1 MVKKQPSLVEAW
13 SLKSK
18 QHHAPSFPEES
29 SSPDNSRWI
38 NRNAPEFLTNA
49 GNPTI
54 AAPQSSTATTRSGY
68 GSWVTET
75 SNLCRSAVRRE
86 AFGYMGSGALDMAM
100 NLACDSYSEL
110 PPVPFTDDLEDQTQY
125 LFHLPSSS
133 TRAPTPSISFVEFD
147 TSCDLCASASCCG
160 GINIYDFASLRNAS
174 QSAARGGMPR
184 ASAAPLLALRTQ
196 RQLSSLRWDPRN
208 QNMIASVADTDRTV
222 ALHDLQYCGN
232 RPTEELHFR
241 GPGALGWAHGS
252 VGLRSA
258 LGFAD
263 VQFIGGV
270 ITGGYSIAAAGSSG
284 CVALWDVRKG
294 RYAATALTA
303 PPTSGG
309 LHSLNV
315 TQDGLVV
322 LSGTERG
329 EIAGWDI
336 RGGRSG
342 GRQFGAGGAYL
353 HPLLFCTPVTTV
365 SRGIHGAE
373 ESTDSGATSC
383 VHCLAVDAYRSDRI
397 AFLLS
402 GGQIGLFDFQSL
414 TARAFSVPQTTGKD
428 PCCDASSNLTGMSW
442 NFPVPASENSRP
454 TNSTAM
460 NA

>member
-1 MVKKQPSLVEAW
+1 
-13 SLKSK
+13 
-18 QHHAPSFPEES
+18 
-29 SSPDNSRWI
+29 
-38 NRNAPEFLTNA
+38 
-49 GNPTI
+49 
-54 AAPQSSTATTRSGY
+54 
-68 GSWVTET
+68 
-75 SNLCRSAVRRE
+75 
-86 AFGYMGSGALDMAM
+86 MGSGALDMAM

-373 ESTDSGATSC
+373 ELTVRLPPPQVAILSFDCVEATTVSAPGRNK
-383 VHCLAVDAYRSDRI
+383 HDRI
-397 AFLLS
+397 FAFRSNNTRSKLR
-402 GGQIGLFDFQSL
+402 SL
-414 TARAFSVPQTTGKD
+414 ITD
-428 PCCDASSNLTGMSW
+428 L
-442 NFPVPASENSRP
+442 
-454 TNSTAM
+454 
-460 NA
+460 